1 MERAPVLAAGGIVLQ
16 RREVPLIAVVRL
28 RKRSDWVLPKGKLND
43 GETPRAA
50 AEREVLEETGHE
62 VSVREFLGTLAY
74 ESRGRTKVVHFWR
87 MEASGEQTYDLMNDV
102 KAVAWL
108 PLDKAVGRL
117 TRGYERAFL
126 ANVGPLAL
134 EAAAATATPLIF
146 PVRRSST
153 KRIAAGKSAQRKLL
167 ALKPLGR
174 SMSEL
179 TLPASASATNM
190 SGAQPIVESGIGKI
204 MPITSQADVAKLE
217 SSLLVPEPDSH
228 GNVVVSPP
236 QGGRSSFLH
245 QAWFWLRS
253 RAWH

>member
-1 MERAPVLAAGGIVLQ
+1 MANDS
-16 RREVPLIAVVRL
+16 RL
-28 RKRSDWVLPKGKLND
+28 RHEVLRWSELGSGRHCVTAARSAADRGGAAAQAQRHD

-50 AEREVLEETGHE
+50 AEREVLEGTGHE

-102 KAVAWL
+102 KAVSWL

-174 SMSEL
+174 SMSEMA
-179 TLPASASATNM
+179 LPASASATNM
-190 SGAQPIVESGIGKI
+190 SGEQPIVESGIGKI
-204 MPITSQADVAKLE
+204 IIAVRLSAGCFA
-217 SSLLVPEPDSH
+217 S
-228 GNVVVSPP
+228 
-236 QGGRSSFLH
+236 
-245 QAWFWLRS
+245 
-253 RAWH
+253 